1 MGSKSREELFETYP
15 IGKAV
20 LTLSIPTVLSS
31 VVTVLYSLAD
41 TYFVGMMNEP
51 VQTAAVALSAPMLLA
66 FNAVNN
72 LFGVGSS
79 SMISRALGRK
89 DYETVRQSSSF
100 GFYGALFSGILF
112 AFLCTALRAPLLS
125 LLGADAATSGPANG
139 YLNWTVTVG
148 AVPAILNVV
157 MAYMI
162 RSEGASLHAS
172 IGTMSGCLL
181 NIMLDPIFILPW
193 GLNMGAVGAALAT
206 CLSNCFA
213 LVYFLAYLVVRR
225 KITCV
230 SISPRSLRL
239 NKAIISGVCS
249 VGIPASIQNLLN
261 VTGTTILNNFTA
273 SFGPCALAAMG
284 ICQKVNMVPMYV
296 AMGLSQGLMPLISY
310 NYASK
315 NRKRMKDALFFSAKI
330 SLTFM
335 TAVTLFFFFCSGPL
349 TRFFI
354 EDSETVAYGTH
365 FLRSF
370 CLALPFLCVDF
381 TAVGIFQAVG
391 MGRESLIFAIS
402 RKVILEIPLLYLL
415 NYLFPLYGLPFA
427 QVTAEV
433 LLSVPAVIVLVRFLK
448 KSGALEKQ
456 DP

>member
-1 MGSKSREELFETYP
+1 MKQNREELFETYP

-20 LTLSIPTVLSS
+20 MTLAVPTVLSS

-41 TYFVGMMNEP
+41 TYFVSMMNNP
-51 VQTAAVALSAPMLLA
+51 VQTAAVALAAPMLLA

-79 SMISRALGRK
+79 RMMGRALGRK
-89 DYETVRQSSSF
+89 DFETVRQSSSF
-100 GFYGALFSGILF
+100 GFYGAFFCGALF
-112 AFLCTALRAPLLS
+112 ALLSTVLRSPLLI
-125 LLGADAATSGPANG
+125 LLGADSTTTLPTSG

-181 NIMLDPIFILPW
+181 NIVLDPIFILPW
-193 GLNMGAVGAALAT
+193 GFNMGAVGAALAT

-213 LVYFLAYLVVRR
+213 LVYFLTYLFVRR
-225 KITCV
+225 KTTCI

-239 NKAIISGVCS
+239 NKEIVTGVCS

-273 SFGPCALAAMG
+273 SFGPSALAAMG
-284 ICQKVNMVPMYV
+284 ICQKVSMVPMYV
-296 AMGLSQGLMPLISY
+296 ALGLSQGLMPLISY
-310 NYASK
+310 NYASG
-315 NRKRMKDALFFSAKI
+315 NRKRMKSALFFAGKI
-330 SLTFM
+330 SLSFL
-335 TAVTLFFFFCSGPL
+335 TAVTVLFYLSAGAL

-354 EDSETVAYGTH
+354 EDAETVTYGAH
-365 FLRSF
+365 FLRGF

-381 TAVGIFQAVG
+381 MAVGTFQAVG
-391 MGRESLIFAIS
+391 MGKESLFFAIS
-402 RKVILEIPLLYLL
+402 RKVILEIPLLYIL
-415 NYLFPLYGLPFA
+415 NHFFPLYGLPFA
-427 QVTAEV
+427 QVIAEII
-433 LLSVPAVIVLVRFLK
+433 LSVLAVIVLARFLR
-448 KSGALEKQ
+448 KSGAIGSRS
-456 DP
+456 